1 MYGTPLETS
10 AGTAGL
16 EKPDLDKAKTLLRE
30 SGYDGRTVIF
40 MQPSDLSANVN
51 ATVVVAEAMRKA
63 GFKVQR
69 SSRWTGERCRSAAT
83 TRARSPPTRQQGRLR
98 PAIDSASPAP
108 GMILLRIIPL
118 SP

>member
-1 MYGTPLETS
+1 MCGTPLKTS

-16 EKPDLDKAKTLLRE
+16 EKPDLEKAKTLLTE

-63 GFKVQR
+63 GFKVDIQ
-69 SSRWTGERCRSAAT
+69 
-83 TRARSPPTRQQGRLR
+83 
-98 PAIDSASPAP
+98 
-108 GMILLRIIPL
+108 PL
-118 SP
+118 DWGTL